1 MALESSSKSH
11 LNPAVPHFKMPIAI
25 WWLYRYTGYTPLP
38 GTTTHGGHRGHK
50 NTRPPSVESWWS
62 AGQPSSF
69 HLTRCSSTPN
79 RGPSV
84 NRSWSKNTKGRLS
97 CNNTKSY
104 IVLLFSHVGDPCDCS
119 FKLIQLTIG
128 RARFL
133 ANVNTTLLEPPTFGI
148 VNFDQY
154 PNENCSWEWNN
165 CDFSNF

>member
-1 MALESSSKSH
+1 MTIPTI
-11 LNPAVPHFKMPIAI
+11 PAIPHFQVPQ
-25 WWLYRYTGYTPLP
+25 P
-38 GTTTHGGHRGHK
+38 HGGHRGHK

-84 NRSWSKNTKGRLS
+84 NRSWSKNTKGRLP

-165 CDFSNF
+165 CDFSNFTKTERALIDPLGIRPLD